1 MLLIAQAAGGKD
13 DKKLGEIG
21 LSDLAFSAKP
31 RIEGLYGGA
40 FCHCFGENETT
51 GDQSV
56 NPRSAFVQGTKSL
69 PCKPLIRRRTLQS
82 GSSEE

>member
-40 FCHCFGENETT
+40 FLSIVSVKTKRLETNLST
-51 GDQSV
+51 HAVPSFRGQ
-56 NPRSAFVQGTKSL
+56 RAFPANL
-69 PCKPLIRRRTLQS
+69 
-82 GSSEE
+82 